1 MKRDNYIDGLEIE
14 ANSSKLAIDAKTLKQ
29 YFCIKKG

>member
-1 MKRDNYIDGLEIE
+1 MKRDNYIDELEIE
-14 ANSSKLAIDAKTLKQ
+14 ANSSRLVIDAKTLKQ

>member
-1 MKRDNYIDGLEIE
+1 MKCDNYIDELEIE
-14 ANSSKLAIDAKTLKQ
+14 ANSSELIIDAKTLKQ